1 MAPEKLWLLSIRLH
15 RAGWR
20 WLARCVKSVVFVVF
34 GAALP
39 PEAEVAD
46 DIRLWHHG
54 LGIVIHPNTKI
65 GSGVVI
71 GHRVTVGG
79 HLTGP
84 RTVIEDDVFIGAG
97 ACIAPKLD
105 GQVVLGKGCKIGANA
120 VVTRDVPPLAVVR
133 SISQTVTPATRPEN
147 LESSSLDE
155 LDPVLRVQMVD
166 TWEEHAGDIGYE
178 HHPGDIGH

>member
-1 MAPEKLWLLSIRLH
+1 M
-15 RAGWR
+15 
-20 WLARCVKSVVFVVF
+20 ARCIKGFVFVVF

-39 PEAEVAD
+39 SEAEVAD

-54 LGIVIHPNTKI
+54 LGIVIHPNTTI

-97 ACIAPKLD
+97 ACIAPKFD
-105 GQVVLGKGCKIGANA
+105 GRVVLGKGCKIGANA

-133 SISQTVTPATRPEN
+133 SISQTVTPPTGREK
-147 LESSSLDE
+147 LETSTLVE
-155 LDPVLRVQMVD
+155 LGSVPRVETVD
-166 TWEEHAGDIGYE
+166 SWEDHIGDF
-178 HHPGDIGH
+178 GH